1 VEAFVGCWIEG
12 FHFYIHFDWI
22 EATTKQ
28 KILLELKR
36 FFFSL
41 SIPSYYQCL
50 HLTNPNTYVTNREE
64 VGYDKMG

>member
-41 SIPSYYQCL
+41 SIISSIFSRDRFQAI
-50 HLTNPNTYVTNREE
+50 TNAFTLPIQIL
-64 VGYDKMG
+64 M